1 MAAADFNNDSIM
13 DFVVGHRFL
22 VSTNGVSFRTGDFS
36 LTLSDTSSSTGYGS
50 PTSFATTTIKDGAS
64 PAAIVVSDVD
74 NDTKLDILITLPV
87 SKKLAVLSGKL
98 YSGNLSCP

>member
-1 MAAADFNNDSIM
+1 MEQSYSPDAILLI
-13 DFVVGHRFL
+13 GHHFL
-22 VSTNGVSFRTGDFS
+22 VSTNGVSLLTGDFS

-50 PTSFATTTIKDGAS
+50 ATSFAATTVKDGSA
-64 PAAIVVSDVD
+64 PAAIVISDVD
-74 NDTKLDILITLPV
+74 NDSNLDILITLPV